1 MVSQFRSTRAR
12 IQSFTLCGLLLL
24 LSQSISA
31 ESARD
36 PFSAELELGP
46 TWQSRNDIQIPNDSE
61 GDRFSLK
68 DIAGSGPWAGARINL
83 SWDVAGRHGM
93 RAVLAPF
100 GYEESGLLDQN
111 VRFAGED
118 FQGGDAVD
126 VDYRFNSW
134 RLGYRYRAL
143 DRNNWRLWVG
153 GTLKVRDAKIELTQ
167 EGRNAKDTDLGVVP
181 LLYFAGE
188 YRFNDRWHF
197 AFDFDGLAGGP
208 GRAVDLSLKLGYRLN
223 ENWRLNAGYRTL
235 EGGADTDDIYA
246 FAWFNTALFS
256 IEYRPQRR

>member
-1 MVSQFRSTRAR
+1 MVSQFRPKSAASGRL
-12 IQSFTLCGLLLL
+12 FCWLLLVL
-24 LSQSISA
+24 GA
-31 ESARD
+31 PADADGKD

-46 TWQSRNDIQIPNDSE
+46 SWQNRNDVQIPNDGD

-68 DIAGSGPWAGARINL
+68 DIAGSGAWAGARINL

-100 GYEESGLLDQN
+100 GYEESGSLTEN

-118 FQGGDAVD
+118 FQGGEAVD

-134 RLGYRYRAL
+134 RLGYRYRL
-143 DRNNWRLWVG
+143 IDRNDWRFWLG

-181 LLYFAGE
+181 LFYAAGE
-188 YRFNDRWHF
+188 YRFTDRWHF

-208 GRAVDLSLKLGYRLN
+208 GRAVDLSLKVGYRLN
-223 ENWRLNAGYRTL
+223 DSWRLNAGYRML
-235 EGGADTDDIYA
+235 EGGADTDDVYA
-246 FAWFNTALFS
+246 FAWFNTALLS
-256 IEYRPQRR
+256 IEYRPERR